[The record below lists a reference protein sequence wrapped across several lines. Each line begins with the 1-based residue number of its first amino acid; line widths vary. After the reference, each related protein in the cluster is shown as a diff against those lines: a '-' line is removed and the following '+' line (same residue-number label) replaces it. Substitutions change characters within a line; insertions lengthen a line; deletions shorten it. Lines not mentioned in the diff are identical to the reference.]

1 MWVRYIRFCY
11 NERELRERAKEVFYR
26 AIAACPMAKEVYME
40 GFQTMVKN
48 MESAELR
55 TVFNTMMAKGL
66 RLHVDLDEWEEK
78 WGK

>member
-1 MWVRYIRFCY
+1 
-11 NERELRERAKEVFYR
+11 
-26 AIAACPMAKEVYME
+26 ME

>member
-11 NERELRERAKEVFYR
+11 NERELRRRAKEVFYR

-40 GFQTMVKN
+40 GFRTVVKE
-48 MESAELR
+48 MGSAELR
-55 TVFNTMMAKGL
+55 AVSNTMTTKGL